1 MMLDTKMLIPLYHQL
16 KLHMEVQ
23 IRSGVWQP
31 GDQVSV
37 ESGGDDHRSRAGL
50 TSKNLDGEYNTYGLL
65 SYSS

>member
-16 KLHMEVQ
+16 KLHTEVQ
-23 IRSGVWQP
+23 IRSGVWRP

-65 SYSS
+65 IYCS

>member
-23 IRSGVWQP
+23 IRSGVRRP

-37 ESGGDDHRSRAGL
+37 ESGGDDHGSRAGL

-65 SYSS
+65 IYCS